1 MELESDEE
9 VESLAEEASLLG
21 SSDFFLSMSVDALG
35 ASAGFLSAGGLS
47 SFLGSEVSF

>member
-1 MELESDEE
+1 LELVSDEE

-35 ASAGFLSAGGLS
+35 ASDFLSVGGFC
-47 SFLGSEVSF
+47 SFL